1 MFNASTS
8 FGASQAWSSTVA
20 FDYDVLVIGSGF
32 GGGVSALRLSEKG
45 YRVGVLEA
53 GRDYSDPADL
63 PKNSMDAR
71 RFLWLPKLRM
81 KGIFRITLLR
91 NILVFSGSGVGGGS
105 LTYANTLYR
114 PLAPF
119 YTDAQWGHI
128 TDWEDELEPYYDQAE
143 RMLGVNTVPFLTEPD
158 RIMRDIAEE
167 MGVGETF
174 HSTPVGVYFGKPGVE
189 VEDPYFGGE
198 GPSRT
203 GCIKCGDCMSGCK
216 FNAKNTVDKNYL
228 WLARGR
234 GAKVHAEH
242 QVTDIVPLP
251 GGGYRVVATVPGS
264 WLRRTQMVYTAEQVV
279 CSAAA
284 LGTQKLLHRNKDNG
298 NLPQI
303 SNQLG
308 HLTRTNSEA
317 ILGAQG
323 LSTTDIPVDMSVGV
337 AIGSSFHPDEHT
349 HVEPVRYGK
358 GSNLIGLGATV
369 MTDGD
374 AHGPRALVWLKAM
387 VRNPG
392 LAWRSLSIKRWAERT
407 VIVLVMQTLDNSIQT
422 FRKRTP
428 FGTFL
433 SSREGHGEPNPRW
446 IPVGNE
452 VTRKVASRI
461 GGWPGSTITDSV
473 FNIPSTAHFIGGC
486 AIGDTSETGV
496 IDPYHRVFGHEGLH
510 VVDGSAITA
519 NLGVNP
525 SLTITAM
532 SERALAMW
540 PNKGDQDPS
549 WRRLHPCPTGVAW
562 LPRRAI
568 RGAGRAPATTH

>member
-1 MFNASTS
+1 M
-8 FGASQAWSSTVA
+8 A

-32 GGGVSALRLSEKG
+32 GGGVSALRLAEKG

-53 GRDYSDPADL
+53 GRDYSREEDL

-71 RFLWLPKLRM
+71 NFLWLPRLRF
-81 KGIFRITLLR
+81 KGIFRVTLLR

-119 YTDAQWGHI
+119 YSDRQWGHI
-128 TDWEDELEPYYDQAE
+128 TDWEEELSPYYDQAE

-158 RIMRDIAEE
+158 RIMKEIAEE

-174 HSTPVGVYFGKPGVE
+174 HSTPVGVYFGTPGVE

-198 GPSRT
+198 GPTRT

-216 FNAKNTVDKNYL
+216 HNAKNTVDKNYL
-228 WLARGR
+228 WLARKR
-234 GAKVHAEH
+234 GVQVHPEH
-242 QVTDIVPLP
+242 EVTDVVPLP
-251 GGGYRVVATVPGS
+251 GGGYRVVAKVPGRWFS
-264 WLRRTQMVYTAEQVV
+264 RRRMVHTAEQVV
-279 CSAAA
+279 FSAAA
-284 LGTQKLLHRNKDNG
+284 LGTQKLLHRNKDAG
-298 NLPQI
+298 NLPNV
-303 SNQLG
+303 SDRLG
-308 HLTRTNSEA
+308 QLTRTNSEA

-323 LSTTDIPVDMSVGV
+323 LDAKNITTDMSKGV

-349 HVEPVRYGK
+349 HIEPVRYGA

-374 AHGPRALVWLKAM
+374 GDRSRFVKWVAEL
-387 VRNPG
+387 VRNPVT
-392 LAWRSLSIKRWAERT
+392 AWRSLSIRNWAQRT
-407 VIVLVMQTLDNSIQT
+407 IIVLVMQTLDNSIST
-422 FRKRTP
+422 FLKRTP
-428 FGTFL
+428 FGTVL
-433 SSREGHGEPNPRW
+433 SSREGHGDPNPSW

-452 VTRKVASRI
+452 VTRKVADRM
-461 GGWPGSTITDSV
+461 GGWPGSTLTDSV

-486 AIGDTSETGV
+486 PIGDSPETGV
-496 IDPYHRVFGHEGLH
+496 IDPYHRVYGHDGLH
-510 VVDGSAITA
+510 VVDGAAMTA

-540 PNKGDQDPS
+540 PNKGDTDPRPS
-549 WRRLHPCPTGVAW
+549 LGAAYERVA
-562 LPRRAI
+562 PVSP
-568 RGAGRAPATTH
+568 RAPVVPESAPGALRLPIVEVS